1 MASDEHLK
9 ILNLTTHLNVGGIS
23 NYLAM
28 TGSRLVRMGHEV
40 VVVSSGGNFKE
51 VLEKK
56 GIRCL
61 DISIRTKNE
70 LHPKIFFALP
80 KMIRLVKQEKFDLIH
95 AHTRVTQVLGSLV
108 AKFTGV
114 PLVTTSHGFF
124 KPRLSRRW
132 FGCWGKTVIAIS
144 PLVAEDLEQSH
155 RVKRSKIRIVQNAI
169 DLEDFEARLFEKDP
183 AALRESWGITQ
194 GMKVV
199 SSISRLV
206 RDKGHDYLIR
216 AVGDLKKKKE
226 DFYLLIAGEG
236 RERKNLE
243 KLIQKSGL
251 EKQARIIDTRVDVT
265 SILSVT
271 DIFVHP
277 ATYREG
283 FGLVIVEAMVA
294 KKPVIA
300 TNIRAVNSLVRNRV
314 NGFLVEPKNGKELAE
329 AIQFI
334 VANPKIT
341 VSIVEN
347 AYRSA
352 TELYS
357 IDRMVSELETVYE
370 EAARRA

>member
-1 MASDEHLK
+1 MK

-28 TGSRLVRMGHEV
+28 AGSRLVRMGHEV
-40 VVVSSGGNFKE
+40 VVVSSGGNFEE

-61 DISIRTKNE
+61 DIPIRTKNE
-70 LHPKIFFALP
+70 FHPKIFLALP
-80 KMIRLVKQEKFDLIH
+80 KLVRLVKEEKFDLIH

-108 AKFTGV
+108 SKFTGV
-114 PLVTTSHGFF
+114 PLVTTCHGFF
-124 KPRLSRRW
+124 KPRLSRRF
-132 FGCWGKTVIAIS
+132 FGSWGKIVIAIS
-144 PLVAEDLEQSH
+144 PLVAEDLENSH
-155 RVKRSKIRIVQNAI
+155 RVKRSRIRIVQNAI
-169 DLEDFEARLFEKDP
+169 DLEDFESRLLEKDP
-183 AALRESWGITQ
+183 AALRDEWKIPRD
-194 GMKVV
+194 MKVV
-199 SSISRLV
+199 TSISRLV
-206 RDKGHDYLIR
+206 QDKGHDYLIR

-226 DFYLLIAGEG
+226 DFYLLIAGDG
-236 RERKNLE
+236 REKKNLE
-243 KLIQKSGL
+243 KLIRKSGL
-251 EKQARIIDTRVDVT
+251 EKQARIMDTRVDVT

-283 FGLVIVEAMVA
+283 FGLVLVEAMVA

-300 TNIRAVNSLVRNRV
+300 TNIRAVNALIRNRV
-314 NGFLVEPKNGKELAE
+314 NGFLAEPKSEKELAE
-329 AIQFI
+329 AIEFI
-334 VANPKIT
+334 VANPKLT

-347 AYRSA
+347 AYQSA

-357 IDRMVSELETVYE
+357 IDRMVNELETVYE

>member
-1 MASDEHLK
+1 MK
-9 ILNLTTHLNVGGIS
+9 VLNLTTHLNVGGIS
-23 NYLAM
+23 NCLAM
-28 TGSRLVRMGHEV
+28 TGSRLFRMGHEV

-70 LHPKIFFALP
+70 FHPKLLRALP
-80 KMIRLVKQEKFDLIH
+80 KMIRLVKKERFDLIH

-108 AKFTGV
+108 SKFTGV
-114 PLVTTSHGFF
+114 PLVTTCHGFF
-124 KPRLSRRW
+124 KPRLSRKL
-132 FGCWGKTVIAIS
+132 FSSWGKVVIAIS

-155 RVKRSKIRIVQNAI
+155 QVKRSNIRIVQNAI
-169 DLEDFEARLFEKDP
+169 DLEDFEGRLLEKNP
-183 AALRESWGITQ
+183 AAFRESWRIPQ

-199 SSISRLV
+199 TSISRLV
-206 RDKGHDYLIR
+206 QDKGHDYLIE
-216 AVGDLKKKKE
+216 AVRDLKKKKV
-226 DFYLLIAGEG
+226 DLYLLIVGDG
-236 RERKNLE
+236 REKKRLA

-251 EKQARIIDTRVDVT
+251 EKQARIIDAQPDVT

-283 FGLVIVEAMVA
+283 FGLVLVEAMVA

-300 TNIRAVNSLVRNRV
+300 TNIRAVNSLIRNHV
-314 NGFLVEPKNGKELAE
+314 NGFLVEPKSRREIAE

-334 VANPKIT
+334 LANPKIT
-341 VSIVEN
+341 LSIVEN
-347 AYRSA
+347 AYQSA

-357 IDRMVSELETVYE
+357 IDRMVSELETVYK
-370 EAARRA
+370 EAIE

>member
-1 MASDEHLK
+1 MK
-9 ILNLTTHLNVGGIS
+9 VLNLTTHLNIGGIS
-23 NYLAM
+23 SYLAM

-56 GIRCL
+56 GIRCMDL
-61 DISIRTKNE
+61 PIRTKNE
-70 LHPKIFFALP
+70 FHPKLLFALP
-80 KMIRLVKQEKFDLIH
+80 KIIRIAKQEKFDLIH

-108 AKFTGV
+108 SKFTGV
-114 PLVTTSHGFF
+114 PLVTTCHGFF

-132 FGCWGKTVIAIS
+132 FGSWGKIVIAIS
-144 PLVAEDLEQSH
+144 PLVAEHLEH
-155 RVKRSKIRIVQNAI
+155 THEVKRSKIRIVQNAI
-169 DLEDFEARLFEKDP
+169 DIEDFEARFFEKDP
-183 AALRESWGITQ
+183 AALRSEWGIPQ

-206 RDKGHDYLIR
+206 KDKGHDYLIQ
-216 AVGDLKKKKE
+216 AAGDLKKKKE
-226 DFYLLIAGEG
+226 DLYLLIAGEG
-236 RERKNLE
+236 RERKKLE
-243 KLIQKSGL
+243 KLIRRSGL
-251 EKQARIIDTRVDVT
+251 EKQARIIDAQADIT

-283 FGLVIVEAMVA
+283 FGLVLIEAMVA

-300 TNIRAVNSLVRNRV
+300 TNIRAVNSLIRNHV
-314 NGFLVEPKNGKELAE
+314 NGFLAEPGSRKELAE

-334 VANPKIT
+334 IANPKVT

-347 AYRSA
+347 AYQSA

-357 IDRMVSELETVYE
+357 IDRMVNELETVYE
-370 EAARRA
+370 EAARRP